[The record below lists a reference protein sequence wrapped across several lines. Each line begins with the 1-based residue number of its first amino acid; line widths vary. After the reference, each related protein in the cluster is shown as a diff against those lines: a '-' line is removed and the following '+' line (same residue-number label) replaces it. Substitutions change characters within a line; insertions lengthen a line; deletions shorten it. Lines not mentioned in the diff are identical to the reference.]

1 MRLAKVTI
9 DGAARAV
16 AIEDDQLH
24 VLEDDLASALAAV
37 ASGQE
42 PRRSSTTAPL
52 DADALLAPVAD
63 GAKFLCVG
71 LNYYSHM
78 EEANLPK
85 PDVPII
91 FTKFPSVLIGPSDE
105 IILPNTSEMV
115 DWEVEVGV
123 VIGRRVREADEEEA
137 AAAIAGYTVV
147 NDVSVRD
154 YQLHTSQWTPGK
166 NLQSSTPVGP
176 WIVTV
181 DELGPNPDLGI
192 STRVDGV
199 VRQDGRTTDAIFT
212 PAQIIAYVSGFI
224 TLEPGDIIATGT
236 CEGVG
241 HLMSPPVYLHDDQ
254 VLETTI
260 ERVGTLTN
268 RCVGGRVPVTSAA

>member
-1 MRLAKVTI
+1 VKLANVMV
-9 DGAARAV
+9 DGTERAAIV
-16 AIEDDQLH
+16 EDDDLN
-24 VLEDDLASALAAV
+24 LLDEDLASALESV
-37 ASGQE
+37 ASGRE
-42 PRRSSTTAPL
+42 MRRSSTTVPL
-52 DADALLAPVAD
+52 DSSELLAPVAE

-78 EEANLPK
+78 AEAKLPR

-105 IILPNTSEMV
+105 IILPNTSKMI

-123 VIGRRVREADEEEA
+123 VIGRRVREVDEAQA

-147 NDVSVRD
+147 NDVSARD
-154 YQLHTSQWTPGK
+154 FQLHTSQWTPGK
-166 NLQSSTPVGP
+166 NVESSTPVGP
-176 WIVTV
+176 WVVTV
-181 DELGPNPDLGI
+181 DELGTNPDLGI

-199 VRQDGRTTDAIFT
+199 LRQNGRTTDAIFT
-212 PAQIIAYVSGFI
+212 PAEIIAYVSGFI
-224 TLEPGDIIATGT
+224 TLGPGDIIATGT

-241 HLMSPPVYLHDDQ
+241 HLMDPPVYLQADQ

-260 ERVGTLTN
+260 EHIGTLSN
-268 RCVGGRVPVTSAA
+268 RCVGGRVPVSSF

>member
-1 MRLAKVTI
+1 MI
-9 DGAARAV
+9 
-16 AIEDDQLH
+16 
-24 VLEDDLASALAAV
+24 
-37 ASGQE
+37 
-42 PRRSSTTAPL
+42 
-52 DADALLAPVAD
+52 
-63 GAKFLCVG
+63 
-71 LNYYSHM
+71 
-78 EEANLPK
+78 
-85 PDVPII
+85 
-91 FTKFPSVLIGPSDE
+91 
-105 IILPNTSEMV
+105 

-123 VIGRRVREADEEEA
+123 VIGRRVREVDETQA

-147 NDVSVRD
+147 NDVSARD
-154 YQLHTSQWTPGK
+154 FQLHTSQWTPGK
-166 NLQSSTPVGP
+166 NVESSSPVGP
-176 WIVTV
+176 WVVSV

-241 HLMSPPVYLHDDQ
+241 HLMDPPTYLHADQ

-260 ERVGTLTN
+260 EHIGTLTN
-268 RCVGGRVPVTSAA
+268 RCVGGRVPVSSF

>member
-1 MRLAKVTI
+1 VKLANVMV
-9 DGAARAV
+9 DGTQRAAIV
-16 AIEDDQLH
+16 EDDDLN
-24 VLEDDLASALAAV
+24 LLDEDLASALESI
-37 ASGQE
+37 ASGRE
-42 PRRSSTTAPL
+42 IRRSATTVPL
-52 DADALLAPVAD
+52 ASAELLAPVAE

-78 EEANLPK
+78 AEAKLPQ
-85 PDVPII
+85 PNVPII

-105 IILPNTSEMV
+105 IILPNTSKMI

-123 VIGRRVREADEEEA
+123 VIGRRVREVDEAQA

-147 NDVSVRD
+147 NDVSARD
-154 YQLHTSQWTPGK
+154 FQLHTSQWTPGK
-166 NLQSSTPVGP
+166 NVESSTPVGP
-176 WIVTV
+176 WVVTV
-181 DELGPNPDLGI
+181 DELGTNPDLGI

-199 VRQDGRTTDAIFT
+199 LRQNGRTTDAIFT

-224 TLEPGDIIATGT
+224 TLGPGDIIATGT

-241 HLMSPPVYLHDDQ
+241 HLMDPPVYLRADQ

-260 ERVGTLTN
+260 EHIGTLSN
-268 RCVGGRVPVTSAA
+268 RCVAGRVPVSSF

>member
-1 MRLAKVTI
+1 VRLANVLV
-9 DGAARAV
+9 DGTERAAIV
-16 AIEDDQLH
+16 EDDQVTL
-24 VLEDDLASALAAV
+24 LDEDLASALESV
-37 ASGQE
+37 ASGQDVQ
-42 PRRSSTTAPL
+42 RSSTTVPL
-52 DADALLAPVAD
+52 DSVQLLAPVAD

-78 EEANLPK
+78 AEAGLPK

-91 FTKFPSVLIGPSDE
+91 FTKFPSVLIGPEDE
-105 IILPNTSEMV
+105 IIMPNTSTMI

-123 VIGRRVREADEEEA
+123 VIGRRVREVDETQA

-147 NDVSVRD
+147 NDVSARD
-154 YQLHTSQWTPGK
+154 FQLHTSQWTPGK
-166 NLQSSTPVGP
+166 NLESSTPVGP
-176 WIVTV
+176 WIVSV

-241 HLMSPPVYLHDDQ
+241 HLMETPTYLQADQ

-260 ERVGTLTN
+260 EHIGTLTN
-268 RCVGGRVPVTSAA
+268 RCVGGRVPVSSF